1 MWSNKSGTWEIWT
14 DGSSQGSRI
23 EWKGGWICERGGYGT
38 IVTRNGKVVDRLY
51 QGFRNTTNNRQEL
64 FGVLEA
70 LKYFKEPTKMK
81 IYSDSQYVVNSINN
95 GSAVKWF
102 ENQDYSKKN
111 LDIWHEILDLVDFHE
126 VEFIWVK
133 GHADNENNC
142 RADMLAQHSAN
153 CLNLKTDI
161 CISD

>member
-1 MWSNKSGTWEIWT
+1 M
-14 DGSSQGSRI
+14 
-23 EWKGGWICERGGYGT
+23 
-38 IVTRNGKVVDRLY
+38 
-51 QGFRNTTNNRQEL
+51 

-70 LKYFKEPTKMK
+70 LRYFKEPTKMK

-111 LDIWHEILDLVDFHE
+111 LDIWHEILDLIDFHD

-133 GHADNENNC
+133 GHANNENNC
-142 RADMLAQHSAN
+142 AADLLAVHAAN